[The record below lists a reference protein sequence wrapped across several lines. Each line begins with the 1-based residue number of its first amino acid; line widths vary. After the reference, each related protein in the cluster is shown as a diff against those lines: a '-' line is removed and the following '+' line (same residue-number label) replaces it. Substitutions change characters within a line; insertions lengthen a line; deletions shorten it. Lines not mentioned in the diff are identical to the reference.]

1 LRKRKLHISLVAF
14 LIGISHC
21 IPHATAQVTISL
33 PEANIQGRTDY
44 IQSFTGG
51 QYSFT
56 LLALLPTISTKA
68 INSTSFVSTTGGG
81 TVPLNVAHLKLE
93 KINNLSLLGSSNDVT
108 LSTADQ
114 VLISAL
120 ATVSLSA
127 GPVIINSRL
136 VTSNQTWVA
145 GIYKTTLSLTA
156 SGILGGTITP
166 SSQDFSISVPGFIS
180 PPPSIGTTSILVN
193 DLSYYRTANG
203 ISSNSVIPL
212 STTVPYIP
220 SIKSGNT
227 QFSFST
233 TSAYNTLP
241 VTSVST
247 VSATL
252 TGIANTTTAALSTTD
267 QSLTNTAGIT
277 VPTNNNQTL
286 TYTYNIGLN
295 QLKTNF
301 IQAGT
306 YAVPLTYTWNKL
318 SSAYPSGSVQSQAN
332 GNLSVVVSDLGE
344 IVANQQAVN
353 LAFATTNDYKNGVNL
368 NMPAHLKISK
378 TTPYNLYVRATST
391 SFTSGANSI
400 PLNVLR
406 IGPMAGQSGMN
417 TITLSTTAQQLIQN
431 ADPVIDRNLNIL
443 YSIPASATGM
453 LLNKPAGAYT
463 ANIIFSFVAP

>member
-1 LRKRKLHISLVAF
+1 M
-14 LIGISHC
+14 
-21 IPHATAQVTISL
+21 AQVTISL
-33 PEANIQGRTDY
+33 PQANIQGRTDY
-44 IQSFTGG
+44 SQSFTGG

-56 LLALLPTISTKA
+56 LIALLPTISTRA

-108 LSTADQ
+108 LSTTNQ
-114 VLISAL
+114 VLISSL
-120 ATVSLSA
+120 ATVSLSE

-136 VTSNQTWVA
+136 VTANQTWVA

-166 SSQDFSISVPGFIS
+166 ASQDFSISVPGFIS
-180 PPPSIGTTSILVN
+180 TPASIGTTNILVN
-193 DLSYYRTANG
+193 DLSYYRAANG
-203 ISSNSVIPL
+203 INGNSVIPL

-233 TSAYNTLP
+233 TAAFNNSP
-241 VTSVST
+241 VTPVST
-247 VSATL
+247 VSTTL
-252 TGIANTTTAALSTTD
+252 TAIANATPAALSTTD
-267 QSLTNTAGIT
+267 QSLTNTSGIA
-277 VPTNNNQTL
+277 VPTNNNQSL
-286 TYTYNIGLN
+286 TYSYSIGAS

-301 IQAGT
+301 LQAGT
-306 YAVPLTYTWNKL
+306 YSVPLTYNWNKL
-318 SSAYPSGSVQSQAN
+318 SSAYPSGSLQAQAN
-332 GNLSVVVSDLGE
+332 GSLSVVVSDLAE
-344 IVANQQAVN
+344 IVTNQQTVN

-368 NMPAHLKISK
+368 NMPAHLKVSK

-417 TITLSTTAQQLIQN
+417 TVTLSTTAQQLIQN
-431 ADPVIDRNLNIL
+431 ADPVIDRNLNII
-443 YSIPASATGM
+443 YSIPASATNM

-463 ANIIFSFVAP
+463 ANIVFSFVAP

>member
-1 LRKRKLHISLVAF
+1 MRRKKLHISLAA
-14 LIGISHC
+14 LLSALSHG
-21 IPHATAQVTISL
+21 IPHAVAQITINL

-68 INSTSFVSTTGGG
+68 INNTSFVSTTGG

-93 KINNLSLLGSSNDVT
+93 KINNLSLLGLSNDVT

-127 GPVIINSRL
+127 GPVIINSRF
-136 VTSNQTWVA
+136 VTANQTWVS

-166 SSQDFSISVPGFIS
+166 PSQDFSISVPAFIS
-180 PPPSIGTTSILVN
+180 PPASIGTTSILVN
-193 DLSYYRTANG
+193 DLSYYRAANG
-203 ISSNSVIPL
+203 ISSNTVIPL

-220 SIKSGNT
+220 SIKTGNT
-227 QFSFST
+227 QFNFST
-233 TSAYNTLP
+233 TAAYNALP

-247 VSATL
+247 VNTTL
-252 TGIANTTTAALSTTD
+252 TGTANTTTAALSTTD
-267 QSLTNTAGIT
+267 QSLTNTAGIA
-277 VPTNNNQTL
+277 VPTNNSQSL
-286 TYTYNIGLN
+286 TYTYSIGLN

-306 YAVPLTYTWNKL
+306 YSVPLTYTWNKL
-318 SSAYPSGSVQSQAN
+318 MSAYPIGSLLAQSN
-332 GNLSVVVSDLGE
+332 GNLSIVVSDLAE

-353 LAFATTNDYKNGVNL
+353 LSFTTANDYKNGVNV
-368 NMPAHLKISK
+368 NMSNHLKLSA
-378 TTPYNLYVRATST
+378 TSSYNLYVRATSP

-400 PLNVLR
+400 PLNVLN

-417 TITLSTTAQQLIQN
+417 TVTLSTTAQQLIQN
-431 ADPVIDRNLNIL
+431 ADPVIDRNLNML